1 MGSAPRDDTE
11 TMPRRPDF
19 PDAEIH
25 GGGSLVTGL
34 LALMSP
40 FVTAPVFEQ
49 SPIYVFVVGALL
61 CTASIWLAALAV
73 RSPGGSHGRGMAAAG
88 IVLAILGFAFCL
100 FAWAIGSI
108 LIHDNIL

>member
-19 PDAEIH
+19 PD
-25 GGGSLVTGL
+25 
-34 LALMSP
+34 
-40 FVTAPVFEQ
+40 
-49 SPIYVFVVGALL
+49 ALL